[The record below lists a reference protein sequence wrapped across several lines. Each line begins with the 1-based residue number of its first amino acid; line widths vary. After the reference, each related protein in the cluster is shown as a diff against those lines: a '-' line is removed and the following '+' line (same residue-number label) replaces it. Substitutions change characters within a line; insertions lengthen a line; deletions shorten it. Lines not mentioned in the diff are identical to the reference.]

1 MRINDKKVH
10 QDIGL
15 FLRKHRLKRGMEQ
28 KEVAA
33 KIGLGQAQYISN
45 VENGKAA
52 VSIKSLKRLVKHYG
66 IPKKEVSR
74 MIGKTIEHY
83 YNTQLR

>member
-10 QDIGL
+10 QNIGA
-15 FLRKHRLKRGMEQ
+15 FLRKARLKNKMEQ
-28 KEVAA
+28 KQVAA

-52 VSIKSLKRLVKHYG
+52 VSIKSLRKLVKHYG
-66 IPKKEVSR
+66 IPKGVAAR
-74 MIGKTIEHY
+74 MIGKSIENY
-83 YNTQLR
+83 YLEQLR

>member
-10 QDIGL
+10 RDIGA
-15 FLRKHRLKRGMEQ
+15 FLREARLKKNMEQ
-28 KEVAA
+28 KQVAA

-52 VSIKSLKRLVKHYG
+52 VSIKSLRKLVKHYG
-66 IPKKEVSR
+66 ISKQQVSK
-74 MIGKTIEHY
+74 MIGKSIEKY
-83 YNTQLR
+83 YLEQLR